1 MIKHNQ
7 KISKFL
13 DQLAKDHPEMD
24 KMVNNIKKTLG
35 ELGAGDQ
42 AAQVLEASD
51 VSDLETCFKIG
62 SNPVNSCQDYAG
74 GGMNEALLGYVAEA
88 NTKISVIRNEKG
100 NILARRVLRL
110 LELPDGQPA
119 LFLEQKYSSTA
130 SGAIDKVMLDQIMKK
145 AETMNVRLFVKGEDQ
160 VPDGFTLTK
169 SKEKLESKGG
179 RAPYVYVDAAGGEKK
194 SGKFQDNRTF

>member
-1 MIKHNQ
+1 
-7 KISKFL
+7 
-13 DQLAKDHPEMD
+13 
-24 KMVNNIKKTLG
+24 
-35 ELGAGDQ
+35 
-42 AAQVLEASD
+42 
-51 VSDLETCFKIG
+51 
-62 SNPVNSCQDYAG
+62 
-74 GGMNEALLGYVAEA
+74 MNEALLGYVAEA

-160 VPDGFTLTK
+160 VPDGFTF
-169 SKEKLESKGG
+169 
-179 RAPYVYVDAAGGEKK
+179 DKK
-194 SGKFQDNRTF
+194 